1 MEIRSVSE
9 EPACLHPCLR
19 RGLPIQASGPVSRHR
34 KNCVMQVAGP
44 TTRDCFQERRDIAIG
59 GFETGNHTAGEA
71 RGTVDA
77 GFTFDDV
84 PSILVDKSYNGV
96 VP

>member
-1 MEIRSVSE
+1 MPSS
-9 EPACLHPCLR
+9 LLTR
-19 RGLPIQASGPVSRHR
+19 RVTISGAGALVEARHR

-44 TTRDCFQERRDIAIG
+44 TARDRFQERRDIAIG
-59 GFETGNHTAGEA
+59 GFEAGNHTAGEA

-77 GFTFDDV
+77 CFTFDDV